1 MIKMN
6 ASQFEHAT
14 RVATDTILND
24 PEHYLGSAPNLA
36 QYVIVVYVEDATI
49 RFLPSTRETVIE
61 DLEAAGGNMCDHI
74 AAEIRSK
81 GPCEVP
87 VLFMRDE
94 GGRKRFMRTLT
105 IQCAPVAPVG
115 DA

>member
-6 ASQFEHAT
+6 ATQFEHAT

-24 PEHYLGSAPNLA
+24 PEYYLGSTPNLA
-36 QYVIVVYVEDATI
+36 QYAIVVYVEDATL
-49 RFLPSTRETVIE
+49 RFLPSKRETVLE
-61 DLEAAGGNMCDHI
+61 DLKAAGGNMCEHI

-81 GPCEVP
+81 GPGEVP

-94 GGRKRFMRTLT
+94 GGRTRFMRTSAIHCT
-105 IQCAPVAPVG
+105 PVAPVG
-115 DA
+115 DS